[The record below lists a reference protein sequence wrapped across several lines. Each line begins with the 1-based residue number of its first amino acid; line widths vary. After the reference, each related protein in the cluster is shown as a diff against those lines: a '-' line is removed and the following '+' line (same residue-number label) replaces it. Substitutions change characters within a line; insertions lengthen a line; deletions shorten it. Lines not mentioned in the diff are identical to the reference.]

1 MPIQWRAESATLR
14 ATSIDQLN
22 AFLHR
27 VRGHVDAIHAAPAA
41 ERPPIHVFLGNE
53 AADADS
59 IVSSLVY
66 AYLRDQRPQSEP
78 VIAVPV
84 LSIPR
89 DELPLRCDVMAL
101 FEALGI
107 DASAMVFVDEFPWHR
122 QQQLASMRL
131 TLLDHNALTT
141 KRMLAACDSLG
152 ECVVEI
158 LDHHADLGAHP
169 GAAVRDIAFQGHE
182 ALVASTCTLVAER
195 LLASER
201 IPHEHHALS
210 ATLLLAVIAL
220 DSINFDPRAK
230 KVTPRDVAAA
240 AELERVAFADK
251 AALFEWL
258 HGEKFNVAHWSAF
271 SLRNCLQ
278 CDYKEFDA
286 SSGLRY
292 GVSAVLIP
300 LQAFVGKCATP
311 QALTTALRDWCKI
324 NGLAFLV
331 VMTMTV
337 APSDGSRHREI
348 LFFEDSETPR
358 FVPHCLRALAEDDVL
373 QLQPLTL
380 PVETTADTCFHAF
393 AQRNTAAS
401 RKQVVPLLQHALSK
415 L

>member
-1 MPIQWRAESATLR
+1 MPMQWREESAALR
-14 ATSIDQLN
+14 AKGVEQLN
-22 AFLHR
+22 AFLRR
-27 VRGHVDAIHAAPAA
+27 VRGHVDAIQAPA
-41 ERPPIHVFLGNE
+41 RPVHVFLGNE

-66 AYLRDQRPQSEP
+66 AYLRDHQSQSET
-78 VIAVPV
+78 VLAVPV

-107 DASAMVFVDEFPWHR
+107 DTSAMVFVDEFPWE
-122 QQQLASMRL
+122 QASSSLRL

-141 KRMLAACDSLG
+141 KRMPSASESLG
-152 ECVVEI
+152 DCVVEI
-158 LDHHADLGAHP
+158 LDHHADLGVHAS
-169 GAAVRDIAFQGHE
+169 AAVRDIAFHGHD

-195 LLASER
+195 LLASDKL
-201 IPHEHHALS
+201 PHEHHALS

-240 AELERVAFADK
+240 AELERMAFADK
-251 AALFEWL
+251 AVLFHWL
-258 HGEKFNVAHWSAF
+258 HSEKFNVAHWSAF
-271 SLRNCLQ
+271 SPRNCLQ

-286 SSGLRY
+286 NGQRY

-300 LQAFVGKCATP
+300 LQAFVRKAETP
-311 QALTTALRDWCKI
+311 QALTTALRHWCDV

-331 VMTMTV
+331 VMTMTMD
-337 APSDGSRHREI
+337 PGDGSRHRQI

-358 FVPHCLRALAEDDVL
+358 FVPHCLQALAHDDVL
-373 QLQPLTL
+373 QLESLAL
-380 PVETTADTCFHAF
+380 PVETTPGTCFHAF
-393 AQRNTAAS
+393 SQRNTAAS
-401 RKQVVPLLQHALSK
+401 RKQVVPLLQQALSK